1 MNIFSR
7 KNSQLLEKVNA
18 LKAENAA
25 LKNAELRYRK
35 LVEQSRDGI
44 VILTDDCKVYD
55 ANQKFADMIGYTLE
69 ETSHLCVW
77 DWDKTLPREDVLG
90 LASDVDDKGHHFET
104 VHTRKDGTK
113 YTVELSN
120 SGTFVD
126 GKKLIFC
133 ICRDVSDRKQN
144 EARLHESEELLSTF
158 IDNFKGIAYQ
168 VSAEEL
174 DVFKPR
180 LFRGAI
186 EEITGYRTEDFAAIN
201 WNSIIHPDDIIQVKQ
216 KRKMCMDF
224 PDSESDMEYRF
235 ITRNGNIFWV
245 KENARVVKIGNEQL
259 LHGTIFN
266 ITQQKKAEEEKLK
279 LEERVRH
286 SQKLE
291 AIGTLA
297 GGVAHDFNN
306 ILCII
311 MGYTDLVLKNMT
323 SEDKSYCHL
332 SHIQKASKR
341 ARDIIQQ
348 LLTFSR
354 KVEIRKQPIDVGPVI
369 SETLTFLRST
379 LPSNI
384 NIRLNLDITDEMILA
399 DPTQIHQVIM
409 NLCVNAAQAVQNQE
423 GTIEVTVTSRNADLK
438 KIEVCR
444 DLPEGRY
451 IKIDITDNGPGIPPE
466 IADRIFDPYFTTR
479 GNLDGSGM
487 GLAVVHGIVKNHDGC
502 ISMSSKPKQGT
513 TFTIFLPIVN
523 YRPEKP
529 VNSKETCPTGTESIL
544 FIDDEE
550 DITVIGKMMLE
561 ERGFRV
567 KTEINPLNALNTFKN
582 NPQGYDCVFTDMTMP
597 RMTGDTLFKEIRKIR
612 SDIPVILCTGHSDYI
627 NDEEALAAG
636 LSAFT
641 HKPINGN
648 ELVNLI
654 RSVIDNNKK
663 MVADTLAQAS
673 HQLNI

>member
-7 KNSQLLEKVNA
+7 KYTALHKELNA
-18 LKAENAA
+18 LRSENAA

-44 VILTDDCKVYD
+44 VILSDDCKVYD

-69 ETSHLCVW
+69 ETAHLYVW
-77 DWDKTLPREDVLG
+77 DWDKTLLREDVLG
-90 LASDVDDKGHHFET
+90 LASDVDDRGHHFET
-104 VHTRKDGTK
+104 IHTRKDGSTFI
-113 YTVELSN
+113 VELSN
-120 SGTFVD
+120 SGTIVD
-126 GKKLIFC
+126 DKKLIFC

-168 VSAEEL
+168 VSVEEL
-174 DVFKPR
+174 DAFKPR

-186 EEITGYRTEDFAAIN
+186 EEITGYGKDDFATVN
-201 WNSIIHPDDIIQVKQ
+201 WNSIIHPDDIMQVKQ
-216 KRKMCMDF
+216 KRKMCLEF
-224 PDSESDMEYRF
+224 PESESDMEYRF
-235 ITRNGNIFWV
+235 ISRNGEIFWV

-279 LEERVRH
+279 LEEQVRH

-323 SEDKSYCHL
+323 AEDQSYCHL
-332 SHIQKASKR
+332 THIQKASKR

-348 LLTFSR
+348 LLTFGR

-384 NIRLNLDITDEMILA
+384 SIRLNIDITDEMILA

-423 GTIEVTVTSRNADLK
+423 GIIAVTVTSRNVDFK
-438 KIEVCR
+438 KFEVCR
-444 DLPEGRY
+444 YLPECRY

-466 IADRIFDPYFTTR
+466 ISDRIFDPYFTTR
-479 GNLDGSGM
+479 GNLNGSGM

-502 ISMSSKPKQGT
+502 IAMSSKPDQGT
-513 TFTIFLPIVN
+513 TFTIYLPVVN
-523 YRPEKP
+523 SRPES
-529 VNSKETCPTGTESIL
+529 VANSTNTCSIGTESIL

-550 DITVIGKMMLE
+550 DITVIGKLMLE

-567 KTEINPLNALNTFKN
+567 KTEVNPLDALNTFKKD
-582 NPQGYDCVFTDMTMP
+582 PQGYDCIFTDMTMP
-597 RMTGDTLFKEIRKIR
+597 KMTGDTLFKEIRKIR
-612 SDIPVILCTGHSDYI
+612 SDIPVVLCTGHSDYI
-627 NDEEALAAG
+627 NEEEALAEG
-636 LSAFT
+636 ISAFI

-648 ELVNLI
+648 EISNII
-654 RSVIDNNKK
+654 RSVIDNNRK
-663 MVADTLAQAS
+663 
-673 HQLNI
+673 